1 MCLDVVE
8 HDRLGLVERDCRRPR
23 LLGAPSWM
31 ASDAAVSRKLCGVI
45 LSPSVSTAESKTS
58 RRQLR
63 LRRGVPVTEG
73 KTNPSGLHW
82 AL

>member
-1 MCLDVVE
+1 
-8 HDRLGLVERDCRRPR
+8 
-23 LLGAPSWM
+23 M

-45 LSPSVSTAESKTS
+45 FSPSAPTAESKTS

-73 KTNPSGLHW
+73 KTNPSELHW
-82 AL
+82 VL